1 MQRKSHIAKNALTMS
16 SVGCDKMKKP
26 LYLTT
31 EGIIKREGNTIY
43 FVNKEIKRA
52 LPVENIIEV
61 NCLSRI
67 TIRSGAAYYLMKMGI
82 PVHFFNK
89 YGYYVGSL
97 YPRENLNSGL
107 IIVKQVEH
115 YLDKDKRLYIA
126 KEIVKGIKD
135 NILKNL
141 KYYKKRGKDVDE
153 YIEKISNVEVE
164 GGSIVDVM
172 NREAQIWSH
181 YYKSFNSF
189 IRGFEM
195 EKREYHPP
203 RDEIN
208 ALISYGNSLL
218 YTATL
223 TEIYNTYLHPSI
235 SYLHEPSERRFSL
248 ALDIAD
254 IFKPVIVE
262 RVIFTAINNRI
273 ITKSDF
279 EKDLGFYLKD
289 YAKKK
294 FLRIYDEKMRTTIM
308 HKQLHR
314 KVSYRR
320 LIRLEAYKLVKH
332 IIGDKKY
339 KSFRMWW

>member
-1 MQRKSHIAKNALTMS
+1 M
-16 SVGCDKMKKP
+16 KMKKP

-43 FVNKEIKRA
+43 FVNREMKRA
-52 LPVENIIEV
+52 LPVENLTEV
-61 NCLSRI
+61 NCLARI
-67 TIRSGAAYYLMKMGI
+67 SIKSGAAYYLMHMGI

-89 YGYYVGSL
+89 YGFYVGSL
-97 YPRENLNSGL
+97 YPREKLNSGL
-107 IIVKQVEH
+107 VIVKQVEH
-115 YLDKDKRLYIA
+115 YLDVKKRLYIA
-126 KEIVKGIKD
+126 EEMVNGIKD

-141 KYYKKRGKDVDE
+141 KYYKKRGKDVDD
-153 YIEKISNVEVE
+153 YIEKISDVAIE
-164 GGSIVDVM
+164 GNTIIDIM
-172 NREAQIWSH
+172 NREAQVWSY

-189 IRGFEM
+189 LRGFEM
-195 EKREYHPP
+195 KRREYHPP
-203 RDEIN
+203 SDEIN

-262 RVIFTAINNRI
+262 RVIFTVVNNRI
-273 ITKSDF
+273 ITKNDF

-294 FLRIYDEKMRTTIM
+294 FLQVYDDKMRTTVM
-308 HKQLHR
+308 HKQLKR

-332 IIGDKKY
+332 ILGDKKY

>member
-1 MQRKSHIAKNALTMS
+1 
-16 SVGCDKMKKP
+16 MKRP

-31 EGIIKREGNTIY
+31 EGIVKREGNTIY
-43 FVNKEIKRA
+43 FVNKDVKRA
-52 LPVENIIEV
+52 LPVEHISEV
-61 NCLSRI
+61 NCLARI
-67 TIRSGAAYYLMKMGI
+67 TVKSGAGYYLMKLGI

-97 YPRENLNSGL
+97 YPRDNLNSGL
-107 IIVKQVEH
+107 VIVKQVEH
-115 YLDKDKRLYIA
+115 YLDKDKRMYIA
-126 KEIVKGIKD
+126 GEMVKGIKD

-141 KYYKKRGKDVDE
+141 KYYRKRGKDVNE
-153 YIEKISNVEVE
+153 YVERIENI
-164 GGSIVDVM
+164 DVHGDTVTDLM
-172 NREAQIWSH
+172 NREAQIWQN
-181 YYKSFNSF
+181 YYRSFNAF
-189 IRGFEM
+189 IRGFKM

-203 RDEIN
+203 RDELN

-218 YTATL
+218 YTAAL

-262 RVIFTAINNRI
+262 RVIFTVINNGI
-273 ITKSDF
+273 IKRSDFKSDI
-279 EKDLGFYLKD
+279 GYYLKD
-289 YAKKK
+289 DARKK
-294 FLRIYDEKMRTTIM
+294 FLKVYDEKMNTTIM
-308 HKQLHR
+308 HRDLHR

-320 LIRLEAYKLVKH
+320 LLRLEAYKLVKH
-332 IIGDKKY
+332 ILGDKKY

>member
-1 MQRKSHIAKNALTMS
+1 
-16 SVGCDKMKKP
+16 MKKP
-26 LYLTT
+26 LYLTQ
-31 EGIIKREGNTIY
+31 EGIVKKEGNTIY
-43 FVNKEIKRA
+43 FVNKDMKRA
-52 LPVENIIEV
+52 IPVEDISEV
-61 NCLSRI
+61 DCMARI
-67 TIRSGAAYYLMKMGI
+67 TVRSGAAYYLMKLGV

-97 YPRENLNSGL
+97 YPREQLNSGL
-107 IIVKQVEH
+107 VIVKQVEH
-115 YLDKDKRLYIA
+115 YLDNEKRMYIA
-126 KEIVKGIKD
+126 KEIVSGIKD
-135 NILKNL
+135 NVLKNL
-141 KYYKKRGKDVDE
+141 KYYRKRGKDVDE
-153 YIEKISNVEVE
+153 YISKIENVTVE
-164 GGSIVDVM
+164 GQNIVDIM

-189 IRGFEM
+189 IRGFKM
-195 EKREYHPP
+195 ERREYHPP
-203 RDEIN
+203 GDELN

-248 ALDIAD
+248 ALDLAD

-262 RVIFTAINNRI
+262 RVIFTVINNGI
-273 ITKSDF
+273 IKKSDF
-279 EKDLGFYLKD
+279 NKELGYYLKD
-289 YAKKK
+289 SAKRK
-294 FLRIYDEKMRTTIM
+294 FLQVYDEKMKTTIM

-320 LIRLEAYKLVKH
+320 LLRLEAYKLVKH
-332 IIGDKKY
+332 VLGDKKY